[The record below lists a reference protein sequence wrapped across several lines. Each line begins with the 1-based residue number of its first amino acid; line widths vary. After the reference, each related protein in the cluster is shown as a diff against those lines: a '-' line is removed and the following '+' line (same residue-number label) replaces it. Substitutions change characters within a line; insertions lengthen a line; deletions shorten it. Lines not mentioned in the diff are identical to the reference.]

1 MRRIYPTDMMSLT
14 RVWRCLSPR
23 LLCTGLQS
31 LLASGSCETRPV
43 IAPSRRSS
51 RTEGWNGLLFGMG
64 ATTAAVWALSCSAQ
78 AEIAPLKEE
87 EDRRSRMIDWLLNF
101 SFLSLEMR
109 KKLFFAYEKRV
120 RSFSPPE
127 KVFAY
132 FSSIKI
138 DDVHY
143 MTAVDLLRALVPV
156 YPPEGSPMERSG
168 ALLGEKV
175 PVAEHITFFKVF
187 DMDGDDLISFYEY
200 LTVLTILSL
209 PLKHLQIIFDIVDI
223 DDNGLF
229 ASTDLD
235 GCHVQLRC
243 DRQGGIRGNSE
254 SY

>member
-1 MRRIYPTDMMSLT
+1 MRRIATDMMSL
-14 RVWRCLSPR
+14 RRAWRCPSTR
-23 LLCTGLQS
+23 QLCTGLQS
-31 LLASGSCETRPV
+31 LLASGSYETRPV
-43 IAPSRRSS
+43 NAPSGRSS
-51 RTEGWNGLLFGMG
+51 RTEGWNGWLFGMG
-64 ATTAAVWALSCSAQ
+64 ATTATAWVLGHSAQ

-87 EDRRSRMIDWLLNF
+87 DERSRIFGWLQNF

-109 KKLFFAYEKRV
+109 KKLFFAYEKRI

-175 PVAEHITFFKVF
+175 PVVEHITFFKVF

-223 DDNGLF
+223 DDNGSF
-229 ASTDLD
+229 A
-235 GCHVQLRC
+235 
-243 DRQGGIRGNSE
+243 
-254 SY
+254 